1 MVKRF
6 TASPAALNQVK
17 QYETSGRLSRPMVT
31 LHTTGDPIIPF
42 AHELLYLGK
51 LSIQPGGNLYPAPV
65 ARYGHC
71 AFNTQE
77 VVSSFILLLLLSGN

>member
-17 QYETSGRLSRPMVT
+17 LYETSGRLSRPMVT

-51 LSIQPGGNLYPAPV
+51 LKTLPGGNFFPASV
-65 ARYGHC
+65 SRYGHC
-71 AFNTQE
+71 AFTTEE
-77 VVSSFILLLLLSGN
+77 VVGSFALLLLLSGN